1 MFLENK
7 FNIMSTDMPQSNTI
21 DISVIVPVFNEED
34 NLPLIYDRLLALF
47 KKMNVSYEICFVND
61 GSRDNSIGVIK
72 DLFSE
77 DPSVRYIDFSRNFGH
92 QIAVSAGLDYVTG
105 KSIVII
111 DADLQ
116 DPPELIEELYSKLK
130 EGFEVVYA
138 KRRYRKGE
146 TFIKKLTAKLFYR
159 LLQRITPIEIPL
171 DTGDYRIMDERVVA
185 VLREMKEHHKFIR
198 GQISWIGFNQT
209 FVEYDRNERFSGQTG
224 YSYSKMIRFAIDGIT
239 SFSDFPLKVASLL
252 GFAVSIV
259 SFLYAIIILSF
270 KLLKPEYHVQGWTSL
285 IICVLLLGG
294 IQLISIGIIGEYMG
308 RMNENVKNRPL
319 YVIRDT
325 NCNQ

>member
-1 MFLENK
+1 MAT
-7 FNIMSTDMPQSNTI
+7 NILQSNTVN
-21 DISVIVPVFNEED
+21 ISVIVPVFNEED
-34 NLPLIYDRLLALF
+34 NLPLIYNRLLALF

-61 GSRDNSIGVIK
+61 GSSDNSIRVIK
-72 DLFSE
+72 NLVSK

-92 QIAVSAGLDYVTG
+92 QVAVSAGLDHVTG
-105 KSIVII
+105 RSTVII

-146 TFIKKLTAKLFYR
+146 TIIKKLTAKIFYR

-185 VLREMKEHHKFIR
+185 VLRKMKEHHKFIR

-224 YSYSKMIRFAIDGIT
+224 YSYSKMVRFAIDGIT
-239 SFSDFPLKVASLL
+239 SFSDFPLKLASLL

-259 SFLYAIIILSF
+259 SFLYAVVILSF
-270 KLLKPEYHVQGWTSL
+270 KILKPEYHVQGWTSL
-285 IICVLLLGG
+285 MICILLLGG

>member
-1 MFLENK
+1 MAT
-7 FNIMSTDMPQSNTI
+7 NILQSNTVN
-21 DISVIVPVFNEED
+21 ISVIVPVFNEED
-34 NLPLIYDRLLALF
+34 NLPLIYNRLLALF

-61 GSRDNSIGVIK
+61 GSSDNSIRVIK
-72 DLFSE
+72 NLVSK

-92 QIAVSAGLDYVTG
+92 QVAVSAGLDHVTG
-105 KSIVII
+105 RSTVII

-116 DPPELIEELYSKLK
+116 DPPELIEDLYSKLK

-146 TFIKKLTAKLFYR
+146 TIIKKLTAKIFYR

-171 DTGDYRIMDERVVA
+171 DTGDYRIMDECVVA
-185 VLREMKEHHKFIR
+185 VLRKMKEHHKFIR

-224 YSYSKMIRFAIDGIT
+224 YSYSKMVRFAIDGIT
-239 SFSDFPLKVASLL
+239 SFSDFPLKLASLL

-259 SFLYAIIILSF
+259 SFLYAVVILSF
-270 KLLKPEYHVQGWTSL
+270 KILKPEYHVQGWTSL
-285 IICVLLLGG
+285 MICILLLGG